1 LLRRRSGVPIE
12 RAMKFPSTSL
22 PWAQVIY
29 WIGAV
34 ATLLTAQACAEPAGH
49 TGDSIKVLHFA
60 DCQLGAA
67 ADCTPGRNGNPGTPD
82 APKRDLD
89 GVNLNALP
97 AGSKLLF
104 RRGGAWTFSITLDNP
119 EARPDVPLIFD
130 AYGSGVA
137 PVLRTPAGNA
147 VNFGRW
153 NNTSHDGG
161 YTFRNLVF
169 DGGGKAQW
177 GLFLVQNVRNITIE
191 NVTITGF
198 ELAIHASSGL
208 PHGVNNVVLRN
219 SKILRNSS
227 MGFLGKLND
236 SVFEGN
242 VFEGNN
248 FRGTALEHAIYL
260 AGGRNNVIRNN
271 RFVRNSVVD
280 GQCTGG
286 NVTVHGQIDGLRI
299 EHNVIEQDAATASC
313 LGFSIIPGY
322 AGRSEAFRGVV
333 VRGNTVVNVGTCS
346 VCVRSAPGIV
356 IEHNLFI
363 NRQAPAHR
371 GVMLPIGRSSS
382 EDADDVQPV
391 VRNNVACYTGSD
403 SRSVAVAVAARG
415 AVVEDNRLIT
425 GAAASEP
432 PCAPPPRQPGPSRS

>member
-1 LLRRRSGVPIE
+1 MGPTSSCRVLG
-12 RAMKFPSTSL
+12 RAGYC
-22 PWAQVIY
+22 A
-29 WIGAV
+29 GAV
-34 ATLLTAQACAEPAGH
+34 AALFAIHACAAPVGH
-49 TGDSIKVLHFA
+49 SGDAIKVLHFA
-60 DCQLGAA
+60 DCQPGAA
-67 ADCTPGRNGNPGTPD
+67 ADCTPGRNGNPGTEE

-89 GVNLNALP
+89 GLNLNALP

-104 RRGGAWTFSITLDNP
+104 RRGGAWTFSIILDNP
-119 EARPDVPLIFD
+119 EVRPDAPLVFD

-147 VNFGRW
+147 VSFGKW
-153 NNTSHDGG
+153 NNTSNDGG

-169 DGGGKAQW
+169 DGGGKAKW
-177 GLFLVQNVRNITIE
+177 GLFLVHNVRSITIE

-198 ELAIHASSGL
+198 ELGIHASSGA
-208 PHGVNNVVLRN
+208 PHGVNGVVLRN

-227 MGFLGKLND
+227 MGFLGHIND

-248 FRGTALEHAIYL
+248 FRGTVLEHAIYL
-260 AGGRNNVIRNN
+260 SGGRNNVIRNN
-271 RFVRNSVVD
+271 RFARNSVVD

-299 EHNVIEQDAATASC
+299 EQNVIEQDAATASC

-356 IEHNLFI
+356 IEDNLFI
-363 NRQAPAHR
+363 NRQVPAHR

-391 VRNNVACYTGSD
+391 IRNNIACYTGSD

-432 PCAPPPRQPGPSRS
+432 PCTPPQRQPTPNRS